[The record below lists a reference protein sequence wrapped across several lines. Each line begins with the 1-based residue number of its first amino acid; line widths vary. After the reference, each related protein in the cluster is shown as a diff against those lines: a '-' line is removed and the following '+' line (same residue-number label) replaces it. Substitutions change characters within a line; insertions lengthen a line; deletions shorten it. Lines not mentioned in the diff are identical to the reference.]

1 MHHTKVALSAALALA
16 TAVSAGAV
24 GAQGTRPFS
33 LGVSGGLSVPTG
45 DTGDGLNAGFNVAGH
60 LGLQS
65 SALPIGLRFDL
76 AYNRWDLESVDA
88 SFRSLAGIAN
98 VMLNFPRP
106 SGSTVRPYVSG
117 GLGLYNTKV
126 SRDFTGGTFTSDG
139 ETDVGLNVGAGL
151 DFALSGLSTFVEAR
165 FHTVF
170 VGDVGNVERSNLNFV
185 PVVFGIR
192 F

>member
-16 TAVSAGAV
+16 TAVTAGAA

-33 LGVSGGLSVPTG
+33 LGVSGGLSVPMG
-45 DTGDGLNAGFNVAGH
+45 DFGDAYNAGFNVSGH

-65 SALPIGLRFDL
+65 SALPVGLRFDL
-76 AYNRWDLESVDA
+76 GYNRWELDGFDA
-88 SFRSLAGIAN
+88 NLRSLAGIAN

-117 GLGLYNTKV
+117 GLGIYNTKL
-126 SRDFTGGTFTSDG
+126 SRDVTGGTVSTDG
-139 ETDVGLNVGAGL
+139 ETNVGLNVGAGL
-151 DFALSGLSTFVEAR
+151 DFGLSGISTFVEAR
-165 FHTVF
+165 FHSVF
-170 VGDVGNVERSNLNFV
+170 TDVSNTNFV